1 MGWRNSP
8 CWHSNGLGNMV
19 SVLAYSHHGRL
30 TWLACRPTARTARAA
45 GLQPGRLALPAYSQD
60 GSPCRPTARTA
71 RPAGLQPGR
80 LALPTYSQDGSP
92 CRPTARTARPAGLQ
106 QGQLALP
113 AYSQDGSP
121 CWQTD
126 VGMGWTMGLTYNRTH
141 KVKTQCPHCRQ
152 SFA

>member
-8 CWHSNGLGNMV
+8 CWHSNRLGNMV

-45 GLQPGRLALPAYSQD
+45 GLQPGRLALPAYRQD

-80 LALPTYSQDGSP
+80 LALLTNRCWHGMDIQQDTQGENAMP
-92 CRPTARTARPAGLQ
+92 PLQ
-106 QGQLALP
+106 AKLCIASSRIKTSKRIYYVSNNLFSLA
-113 AYSQDGSP
+113 S
-121 CWQTD
+121 
-126 VGMGWTMGLTYNRTH
+126 NNH
-141 KVKTQCPHCRQ
+141 
-152 SFA
+152 